1 MELEIVAT
9 LANDL
14 KIAASS
20 GRGVCFPSLKKILGG
35 HFVVRM
41 VTATIY
47 TTIATITN
55 YFVLIFL

>member
-1 MELEIVAT
+1 MELEIVARQKNSRIVRT
-9 LANDL
+9 
-14 KIAASS
+14 
-20 GRGVCFPSLKKILGG
+20 RGVLPKSKKILGG

-47 TTIATITN
+47 TSGYIATITN